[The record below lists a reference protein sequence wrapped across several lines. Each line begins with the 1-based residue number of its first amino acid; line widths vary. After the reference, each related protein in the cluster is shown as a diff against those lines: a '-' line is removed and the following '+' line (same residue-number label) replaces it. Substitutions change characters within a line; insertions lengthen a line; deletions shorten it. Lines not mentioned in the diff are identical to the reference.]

1 MTDEKKGFLIISL
14 YALLII
20 FLVVIAAALAWASD
34 VQQAVAD
41 IESVT
46 PYVWEIV
53 AVCGIFVS
61 LTITQRIKKIR
72 WLPGI
77 LCNRKLSKP
86 QKGKTQY
93 EYKQARGGLLDT
105 LAVLQTFVYVSGSLY
120 IRYETLTI
128 MVIGFF
134 AAILQWKIIKV
145 IFHRAQEKDGK
156 LALILNG
163 DLYVPDDATVVVKTL
178 AYCAGGGV
186 DKHSNSVPDDD
197 EHTRQLTEAER
208 KAMGLE
214 DITPTPK
221 P

>member
-1 MTDEKKGFLIISL
+1 MTDEKKAYLIISL
-14 YALLII
+14 YALLVL
-20 FLVVIAAALAWASD
+20 FLVVIAAALAWAGDD

-41 IESVT
+41 IKSVT
-46 PYVWEIV
+46 PYVWELV

-61 LTITQRIKKIR
+61 LTITQRVKKIR
-72 WLPGI
+72 WLPGF

-93 EYKQARGGLLDT
+93 EYKQAKGGLLDT

-145 IFHRAQEKDGK
+145 IFHRAQ
-156 LALILNG
+156 
-163 DLYVPDDATVVVKTL
+163 
-178 AYCAGGGV
+178 
-186 DKHSNSVPDDD
+186 
-197 EHTRQLTEAER
+197 
-208 KAMGLE
+208 
-214 DITPTPK
+214 
-221 P
+221 